1 MCIFSHFARLPLP
14 KKQNKSNKFKSNFNA
29 YDTFI
34 YSIYNIYNVYVEICC
49 TLGKNNGLVID
60 KKKYKGK
67 QTEMMYSK
75 VGQKDND
82 GKKRDREK
90 QRGKNIHKAVA
101 VANIWPA
108 LAITQY
114 NVKDIFY
121 SYSINI
127 ELIND

>member
-1 MCIFSHFARLPLP
+1 MME
-14 KKQNKSNKFKSNFNA
+14 KK
-29 YDTFI
+29 
-34 YSIYNIYNVYVEICC
+34 EI
-49 TLGKNNGLVID
+49 
-60 KKKYKGK
+60 
-67 QTEMMYSK
+67 E
-75 VGQKDND
+75 
-82 GKKRDREK
+82 REK
-90 QRGKNIHKAVA
+90 ERENIHKAVA

>member
-1 MCIFSHFARLPLP
+1 MME
-14 KKQNKSNKFKSNFNA
+14 KK
-29 YDTFI
+29 
-34 YSIYNIYNVYVEICC
+34 E
-49 TLGKNNGLVID
+49 
-60 KKKYKGK
+60 
-67 QTEMMYSK
+67 
-75 VGQKDND
+75 
-82 GKKRDREK
+82 RE
-90 QRGKNIHKAVA
+90 RERNIHKADA